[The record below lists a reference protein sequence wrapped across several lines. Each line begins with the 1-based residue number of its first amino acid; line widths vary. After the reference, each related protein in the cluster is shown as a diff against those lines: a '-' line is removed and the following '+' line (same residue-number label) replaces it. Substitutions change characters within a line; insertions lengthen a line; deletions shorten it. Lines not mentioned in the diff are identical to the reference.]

1 MIITSQIN
9 CDKCINHKI
18 CKINEKI
25 KEKYGNFE
33 TYQKHIE
40 EVLHDDNIPLLTLS
54 VLCPY
59 FTATLNTN
67 DYYPDDNNNSST
79 GMSSRIVL
87 YNGNVVKNSNI

>member
-1 MIITSQIN
+1 MIIASQIN

-40 EVLHDDNIPLLTLS
+40 EVLYDDKIPLLNLS
-54 VLCPY
+54 VSCPY
-59 FTATLNTN
+59 FTTDLNDLTTYAEN
-67 DYYPDDNNNSST
+67 YMIKGS
-79 GMSSRIVL
+79 
-87 YNGNVVKNSNI
+87 